1 MLSRAKRGFFV
12 SFYPAFEL
20 AGYALVWLSA
30 GYITWVMVRHMFG
43 DSFID
48 SFSQI
53 ISL

>member
-1 MLSRAKRGFFV
+1 MVARAKRGIVNF
-12 SFYPAFEL
+12 FYPAFEL
-20 AGYALVWLSA
+20 GGYALVWMSA
-30 GYITWVMVRHMFG
+30 AYIIWVLVREIFG